1 MAPKP
6 GDFDRRTTE
15 VVAEH
20 IDTDQHKEVLVTAFD
35 LVNYAREIAA
45 EDEGLFE
52 TLLDMVKEY
61 QKVSFDKL
69 KDSA

>member
-6 GDFDRRTTE
+6 GDFDRRT
-15 VVAEH
+15 AEAAAIP
-20 IDTDQHKEVLVTAFD
+20 IDTDQHKEVLVNAFD
-35 LVNYAREIAA
+35 LVNYAKEIAD
-45 EDEGLFE
+45 ENEGLFE
-52 TLLDMVKEY
+52 TLLDMVKDY